1 VKETLEALE
10 QGKGLVSQQLAQLGD
25 FRRGTISVNYRK
37 CGRKNCVCAQ
47 PDHRGHGPQYLWNTT
62 VKGKSVAENLPLG
75 PRLEKARKELEN
87 YMKFLQLTEEFVE
100 VSEKIC
106 KLRSAEEITNEK
118 EIEELKKKLR
128 RYFSKKR
135 SKR

>member
-1 VKETLEALE
+1 M
-10 QGKGLVSQQLAQLGD
+10 
-25 FRRGTISVNYRK
+25 
-37 CGRKNCVCAQ
+37 
-47 PDHRGHGPQYLWNTT
+47 
-62 VKGKSVAENLPLG
+62 G

-87 YMKFLQLTEEFVE
+87 YRKFLQLTEEFVE